1 MTVLV
6 RALVGSC
13 GEERFA
19 GRLTERV
26 EVVAADASK
35 RRLRLR
41 SEAGTDVAVD
51 VPRGTYLHHGA
62 VLDDDGTRIIVVDR
76 KPEDAL
82 IVRFAPGLSAKER
95 VAAALR
101 LGHAFGNQHAPIEV
115 AGDELRISITSSAEL
130 AAQTVRSLGLAG
142 VDACVERVRLG
153 CEQPLSGH
161 THGHHH

>member
-1 MTVLV
+1 MTVHV

-13 GEERFA
+13 GEECFA
-19 GRLTERV
+19 GRLAERV
-26 EVVAADASK
+26 EVATADASK

-41 SEAGTDVAVD
+41 SEGGTDVAVD

-82 IVRFAPGLSAKER
+82 VVRFAPELSVKER

-101 LGHAFGNQHAPIEV
+101 LGHAFGNQHVPIEV
-115 AGDELRISITSSAEL
+115 AEDELRAPITSSAEL
-130 AAQTVRSLGLAG
+130 AEQTVRSLGLAG
-142 VDACVERVRLG
+142 VEASIERVRLG
-153 CEQPLSGH
+153 CDQPLSGH
-161 THGHHH
+161 IHGHHH